1 MTGLVFSYDE
11 VATQY
16 AILTE
21 IQQPRVIE
29 SLQKMMVWALI
40 PVSIDVQHMDLRFLR
55 FETCAPHFFFSFILF
70 YFILFYSFFLTILKK
85 ILQINWGP
93 HNISPQW
100 HVQLREQ
107 GKGSRQHHDIIGSQF
122 TSEPIHQ
129 PVCSIYF

>member
-1 MTGLVFSYDE
+1 MIATIQTGIVGADVGHPGPGVTKPSVTGLVFSYDE

-55 FETCAPHFFFSFILF
+55 FETCAPHFFFSFLF
-70 YFILFYSFFLTILKK
+70 FSFLLFFLSYYIKK
-85 ILQINWGP
+85 NPTDKLGP
-93 HNISPQW
+93 P
-100 HVQLREQ
+100 
-107 GKGSRQHHDIIGSQF
+107 
-122 TSEPIHQ
+122 
-129 PVCSIYF
+129 